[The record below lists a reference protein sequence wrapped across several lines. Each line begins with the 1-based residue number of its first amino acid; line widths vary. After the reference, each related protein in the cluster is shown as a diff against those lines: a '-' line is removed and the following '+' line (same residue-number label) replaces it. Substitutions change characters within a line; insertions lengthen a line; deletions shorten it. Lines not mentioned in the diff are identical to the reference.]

1 MSNMSADQVLAV
13 VGLALAILLAMGQ
26 TWYASR
32 EMRRLIPARYDPR
45 SPLIMSSEDTSDEL
59 DLALRRDRV
68 VGRLA

>member
-26 TWYASR
+26 TWTA
-32 EMRRLIPARYDPR
+32 ARYDPR